1 MTLADLIRGT
11 AAAECPTVAR
21 VAEVAVANAQKA
33 MLSHQDLETN
43 VESAEFATATLA
55 TFATVAGLRAA
66 DEAVIR
72 RWLTAIGE
80 TDERVIEE
88 TILCCKTDEQS
99 RDWALEQARAN
110 QGARNDLRPNSD
122 EGSRTDETLADMAG
136 APAVDAACKRCRH
149 VTRYLNC
156 SRPVEAGLSDRFC
169 LIDHPEGGRGC
180 AHFEPAGPCGNNST
194 GAEGGRGCAVFEPDA
209 SLREGYGLPKI

>member
-88 TILCCKTDEQS
+88 TVLCCKTDEPS

-110 QGARNDLRPNSD
+110 LVESGERFGKGSPNSD
-122 EGSRTDETLADMAG
+122 EPIERIRTDETLADMAG
-136 APAVDAACKRCRH
+136 VPGAEASCKRCRH
-149 VTRYLNC
+149 ASRYGNC
-156 SRPVEAGLSDRFC
+156 GQPVEAGLD
-169 LIDHPEGGRGC
+169 DHFSLS
-180 AHFEPAGPCGNNST
+180 AHP
-194 GAEGGRGCAVFEPDA
+194 EGGRGCAVFEPDA